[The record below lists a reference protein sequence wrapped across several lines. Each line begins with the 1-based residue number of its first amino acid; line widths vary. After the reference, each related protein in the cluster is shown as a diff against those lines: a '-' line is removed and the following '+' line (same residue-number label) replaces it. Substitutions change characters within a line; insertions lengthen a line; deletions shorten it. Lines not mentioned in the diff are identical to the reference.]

1 MTRDFPVFFIFQ
13 MSSCLKSPE
22 LPTSEDVIEKPN
34 DFDRL
39 LELMKEKLSDK
50 TLKTSRV
57 VQILTIA
64 PQSWSCAKIA
74 EYFNVSAYLV
84 CESRNLAKMKGIL
97 ECPDRKKGGNAI
109 TEEVRQSVLLF
120 FEDDEYS
127 RLMPGTKDYVS
138 VGRNVHKQKRL
149 ILCNLKELY
158 AAYEEKYPQ
167 HKIGLS
173 KFCSLRPKWC
183 ITVSHSGS
191 HSVCVCTIHQNT
203 KLIVEAFA
211 SIVSKS

>member
-1 MTRDFPVFFIFQ
+1 MANIFDIDT
-13 MSSCLKSPE
+13 SD
-22 LPTSEDVIEKPN
+22 LPTSKDVIEKAN

-57 VQILTIA
+57 VQIHLNA
-64 PQSWSCAKIA
+64 PESWSHAKIA
-74 EYFNVSAYLV
+74 EYFNVSEYLV
-84 CESRNLAKMKGIL
+84 RESRNLAKTKGIL

-149 ILCNLKELY
+149 ILCNLTELY
-158 AAYEEKYPQ
+158 AAYKEKYPQ

-173 KFCSLRPKWC
+173 KFCFYDLSG
-183 ITVSHSGS
+183 VSQFPTL
-191 HSVCVCTIHQNT
+191 VPIRCVY
-203 KLIVEAFA
+203 VP
-211 SIVSKS
+211 SIGIRS